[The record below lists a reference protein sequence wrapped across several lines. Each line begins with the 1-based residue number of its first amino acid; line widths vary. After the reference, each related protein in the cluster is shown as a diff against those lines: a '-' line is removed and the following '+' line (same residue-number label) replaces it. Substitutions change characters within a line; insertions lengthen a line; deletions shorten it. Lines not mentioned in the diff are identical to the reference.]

1 MNGRETTRVLVW
13 GPCYSNC
20 ASGKNNR
27 LKSWLFFF
35 FFNSLPLGSYGK
47 LRLLHITPTRQREL
61 GKCGIKPEVTH
72 KEYFPS
78 DGVNVAV

>member
-1 MNGRETTRVLVW
+1 MVVVFL
-13 GPCYSNC
+13 
-20 ASGKNNR
+20 
-27 LKSWLFFF
+27 
-35 FFNSLPLGSYGK
+35 NSLPLGSYGK
-47 LRLLHITPTRQREL
+47 LSLLHITPTRVEL

>member
-1 MNGRETTRVLVW
+1 MAERPQEFLCGVRVTRIVLLARTTGL
-13 GPCYSNC
+13 
-20 ASGKNNR
+20 NR
-27 LKSWLFFF
+27 GCFFF

>member
-1 MNGRETTRVLVW
+1 MAERPQEFLCGVRVTRIVLLARTTGL
-13 GPCYSNC
+13 
-20 ASGKNNR
+20 NR
-27 LKSWLFFF
+27 GGC

-47 LRLLHITPTRQREL
+47 LSLLHITPTRVEL